1 MTFHIESAITIDLP
15 ATSWLTWYL
24 FTPFFDLL
32 DSESSLIQHYITM
45 IMMWN
50 SSTTVLL
57 LGLLSLPSITHVQAL
72 QGSAR
77 PSSPSVPADCH
88 DAHPRRTFLAS
99 ITAGMTAALIPSD
112 GIASSLMNNRVWA
125 MDEPST
131 TQPSYAFETRDRKG
145 NKDAVIREDYWYM
158 TGKLPPRL
166 LTNSLQKVDDP
177 QWNAF
182 GSCTTSENGSN
193 SCTYVS
199 LNQRIPAY
207 SKYGSSIAYGAREYQ
222 QLGKLLQQLAS
233 SPQNNG
239 LRQEALAMV
248 QSTGTTPPAVVDAE
262 VKLVLL
268 ATALTTS
275 PNFPQ
280 PGKELLVAR
289 FYANEVR
296 YAHRTIA
303 QALSSSSSSNNDM
316 NLAWQAWLFGKDSW
330 NSYFQVVN
338 RSISPK
344 VGDKFVPI
352 E

>member
-1 MTFHIESAITIDLP
+1 
-15 ATSWLTWYL
+15 
-24 FTPFFDLL
+24 
-32 DSESSLIQHYITM
+32 
-45 IMMWN
+45 
-50 SSTTVLL
+50 
-57 LGLLSLPSITHVQAL
+57 
-72 QGSAR
+72 
-77 PSSPSVPADCH
+77 
-88 DAHPRRTFLAS
+88 
-99 ITAGMTAALIPSD
+99 
-112 GIASSLMNNRVWA
+112 

-166 LTNSLQKVDDP
+166 LTNSLQKADDP

-199 LNQRIPAY
+199 LNLRIPAY

-248 QSTGTTPPAVVDAE
+248 QSTGSTTPPAVVDAE

-303 QALSSSSSSNNDM
+303 QALSSSSSANNDM